1 MTRVL
6 VVGDTALDHYLVVS
20 AGPDEKPVVRRSQR
34 CLGGT
39 GANAAVAA
47 ARLGAEVTLAT
58 RLGSD
63 PIADW
68 LAAALDQTGLRATHI
83 ERADGDSM
91 LATIIDDGVRRQV
104 FVDPG
109 VGIDPGLPALES
121 EPACI
126 YLSYATAATAD
137 LLTRGTEALVVV
149 GVEHWMLS
157 DPELLTVLDGADL
170 VVTNAAGW
178 DSWSGPAET
187 PVARSWSPGERPGR
201 SYASRASPHSDSLH
215 PRWTSSTPPAPA
227 MPSPALWCAIWQRG
241 ARPRRR
247 SAGPLSPAPSP
258 PPAGELRRRWPPRPS
273 WTPHRAPDW
282 ADAAAVPQW

>member
-178 DSWSGPAET
+178 DSWVRTGRDHGCAVVVTRGAAGAELR
-187 PVARSWSPGERPGR
+187 VPGE
-201 SYASRASPHSDSLH
+201 SPQ
-215 PRWTSSTPPAPA
+215 RFPAPEVDVVDA
-227 MPSPALWCAIWQRG
+227 TGAGDAFAGALVRYLATGCPAAEAVRRAVVAGAIATTGWG
-241 ARPRRR
+241 AQAALATETELD
-247 SAGPLSPAPSP
+247 SASGSRL
-258 PPAGELRRRWPPRPS
+258 G
-273 WTPHRAPDW
+273 
-282 ADAAAVPQW
+282 